1 MPKYKT
7 KTKECQ
13 LIVRAKLSSG
23 EIVNERELDFF
34 QRKYIRG
41 LLKATYIKKFMFTGI
56 EYTGP
61 VGISLLERLKKI
73 VTKYDFYFVMEQVA
87 DMVHKLQNNGLSI
100 NKIDWDIH
108 NVFINETT
116 REMQF
121 IYLPLEKRN
130 QNVDILAFM
139 ESIIYS
145 ANVSAEQNTDYI
157 SEFTY
162 FLKGLK
168 EFDAD
173 KIENFIQIRD
183 RSIVNTIKK
192 HSVGQSGFAVRDKSK
207 KYNNNYDEDDYK
219 TESLEEEATA
229 LLADDNETWSI
240 NEDDETGLLEDEGD
254 TVSLNAYYS
263 VHYPSLLRVMTG
275 EVIFINKPV
284 FRLGKEKSYSDY
296 FVSNNSAVSR
306 SHADIITRG
315 HRYFVIDLNSKNK
328 THINDQPLTVQ
339 VETEIKDGDVLRL
352 ANEEFVF
359 KV

>member
-23 EIVNERELDFF
+23 EIINEREMDFF

-41 LLKATYIKKFMFTGI
+41 LLKATYIKKFTFTGI

-61 VGISLLERLKKI
+61 VGISLLERLKKT

-121 IYLPLEKRN
+121 IYLPLENRN
-130 QNVDILAFM
+130 QNVNILAFM

-162 FLKGLK
+162 FIKGLK

-173 KIENFIQIRD
+173 KIENYIQIRD

-192 HSVGQSGFAVRDKSK
+192 HSVGQSGFMTDKPK
-207 KYNNNYDEDDYK
+207 DYY
-219 TESLEEEATA
+219 EHYE
-229 LLADDNETWSI
+229 
-240 NEDDETGLLEDEGD
+240 EDDEKTGLLDDDEKTGLLVEDEETGMLNESED
-254 TVSLNAYYS
+254 TRFLEDDEGTVLLNENHN
-263 VHYPSLLRVMTG
+263 VHYPSLLRVLTD
-275 EVIFINKPV
+275 EVIYINKPV
-284 FRLGKEKSYSDY
+284 FRLGKEQSYSDY
-296 FVSNNSAVSR
+296 FVSNNSVVSR
-306 SHADIITRG
+306 SHADIVTRG
-315 HRYFVIDLNSKNK
+315 QRYYVMDLNSKNK
-328 THINDQPLTVQ
+328 TYINNQPLAVK
-339 VETEIKDGDVLRL
+339 VETEIKDGDTLRL
-352 ANEEFVF
+352 ANEEFIF
-359 KV
+359 NI